1 MGSARSLRP
10 VGVAPRRSGITA
22 TDRYVA
28 AIHAL
33 AFPLGHACG
42 ALGRPFGTARLAEVL
57 GVVPVSAREVLL
69 RLERDGL
76 VERALRRRWALT
88 AAGLARADDV
98 VRRQRIVV
106 RFLVEELAFPVADAY
121 VDGVPLGVSVGA
133 RTAERML
140 ERIGAPDHDP
150 NGWPIDLERDRAE
163 APTLVRA
170 ADAPIGTVGAVAR
183 LSRHPRSLVAEL
195 HEAGCVPGRAL
206 RVVAGLGGRPAW
218 LLGDGDERR
227 PLPESLAAGVWLR
240 AVDAR

>member
-33 AFPLGHACG
+33 AFPLGRPCG
-42 ALGRPFGTARLAEVL
+42 PLGRPFENARLAEVL
-57 GVVPVSAREVLL
+57 GVAPVSAREVLL

-88 AAGLARADDV
+88 DGGLARADEV

-106 RFLVEELAFPVADAY
+106 RFLVDELAFPVADAY
-121 VDGVPLGVSVGA
+121 VDGVPLGVSIGA

-140 ERIGAPDHDP
+140 ARIGAPDRDP
-150 NGWPIDLERDRAE
+150 SGWPIDLERDRAE
-163 APTLVRA
+163 APSLVRA
-170 ADAPIGTVGAVAR
+170 LDAPIGTAGVVAR

-195 HEAGCVPGRAL
+195 HDAGCVPGRSL

-218 LLGDGDERR
+218 LLGDGEARR
-227 PLPESLAAGVWLR
+227 PLPEALAGGVWLR